1 MFYVIQE
8 DVFKEAHYL
17 ILLENM
23 KRFNFD
29 HEIVKYIPF
38 AHEIDFK
45 TDRKDVFCFG
55 ATSMAK
61 AAIKYGWTP
70 GSMLNANHDFEVYAP
85 HYDMLN
91 SDGQVISV
99 YDKLPE
105 NLPYAFFARPTK
117 DTKLFTGQMFTHDSW
132 YGYVDECVENRK
144 KIREINGV
152 EDEGFLSPDTKILV
166 APLKPIEQEVRCW
179 VVNNKVVTASRYKIG
194 ERVVYQNYDDETF
207 YTDFANE
214 QVSKFRVADAF
225 VIDVCLSDGN
235 LKVVEVN
242 CFNCAGFYHANMVK
256 MIEALEDYF

>member
-1 MFYVIQE
+1 
-8 DVFKEAHYL
+8 
-17 ILLENM
+17 
-23 KRFNFD
+23 
-29 HEIVKYIPF
+29 
-38 AHEIDFK
+38 
-45 TDRKDVFCFG
+45 
-55 ATSMAK
+55 
-61 AAIKYGWTP
+61 
-70 GSMLNANHDFEVYAP
+70 
-85 HYDMLN
+85 
-91 SDGQVISV
+91 
-99 YDKLPE
+99 
-105 NLPYAFFARPTK
+105 
-117 DTKLFTGQMFTHDSW
+117 MFTHDSW